1 MGTKTYAVLVFVIVG
16 LAISNTFVYLSHEA
30 LSQKLGKRD
39 VQYQKLLD
47 QHNELLLQFEKQS
60 RDYRRRVNETNKV
73 FSAIVIEYNNALR
86 SLHDHLSAI
95 WDDKHK
101 KVQIYNYRIEGKLFH
116 LQESIRLLK
125 HAYRLV
131 KPYAE
136 NHTFFNVLST
146 IMCNSSLGDTIRA
159 FQLVYGH
166 IYAFNIPLGVHEI
179 DTDLLIYSSSL
190 FQKISKI
197 LSEVRPNGLP
207 PQDQIGEEELDD
219 LRRSFN
225 KLNEVVSNYLSK
237 PGTLI
242 D

>member
-1 MGTKTYAVLVFVIVG
+1 
-16 LAISNTFVYLSHEA
+16 
-30 LSQKLGKRD
+30 
-39 VQYQKLLD
+39 
-47 QHNELLLQFEKQS
+47 
-60 RDYRRRVNETNKV
+60 
-73 FSAIVIEYNNALR
+73 
-86 SLHDHLSAI
+86 
-95 WDDKHK
+95 
-101 KVQIYNYRIEGKLFH
+101 
-116 LQESIRLLK
+116 
-125 HAYRLV
+125 
-131 KPYAE
+131 
-136 NHTFFNVLST
+136 
-146 IMCNSSLGDTIRA
+146 MCNSSLGDTIRA